1 MNNKINNILFTYFL
15 ARETLNCSEISSIAH
30 DKHHNNYVNE
40 SLSSTIS
47 NFSSIDPVINKLPG
61 GKYLLIYVVS
71 PIQIKS
77 ICVFSFV

>member
-1 MNNKINNILFTYFL
+1 MNNKINNTLFTHFL

-40 SLSSTIS
+40 SFSSTIS
-47 NFSSIDPVINKLPG
+47 NFSSVDSVTNKLSA
-61 GKYLLIYVVS
+61 GKYLLIYIVS
-71 PIQIKS
+71 AIHIKS